1 MNSRIPGNYDS
12 VFPSRNDAIDYLN
25 NMEDWSDGWLYSV
38 KYTTAVN
45 GQVNNIDDIGVILA
59 VGIKNSAECGAG
71 GSASENLWTD
81 RTMNH
86 GPQFYK
92 IVGDSK
98 VMKDYIGGSGTSDL
112 NTTTVHM
119 NGEKYKVANAN
130 SQDEI
135 ISDPFK
141 IKRIPS

>member
-1 MNSRIPGNYDS
+1 MNSRIPGNYDGI
-12 VFPSRNDAIDYLN
+12 FPSRNDAIDYLN
-25 NMEDWSDGWLYSV
+25 NMEDWSDGWLYNV
-38 KYTTAVN
+38 KYTTAAN

-71 GSASENLWTD
+71 GSASENLWND

-98 VMKDYIGGSGTSDL
+98 AMKDYIGGGSLSDL
-112 NTTTVHM
+112 STTTVHM
-119 NGEKYKVANAN
+119 NGKEYKVANATR
-130 SQDEI
+130 DEE
-135 ISDPFK
+135 ISDPFE